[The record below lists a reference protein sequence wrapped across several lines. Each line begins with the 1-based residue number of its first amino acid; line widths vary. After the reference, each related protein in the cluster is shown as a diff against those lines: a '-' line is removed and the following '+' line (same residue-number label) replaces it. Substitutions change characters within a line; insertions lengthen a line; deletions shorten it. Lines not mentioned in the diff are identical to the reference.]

1 MLEISLHILDVIN
14 NSVKAGASLIGV
26 TVNEDKKDNLLS
38 VTIQDDGCGMDEEFL
53 KDVTNPFRTTRT
65 TRKVGM
71 GLSLFKAAAEATDGS
86 FSITS
91 EKGKGTEVTA
101 TFVYNHI
108 DRQPL
113 GDMAQTIVTVLS
125 GNPSIDFLY
134 RHTVDGRE
142 FLLDTRQVRQILGE
156 VELESPEIVLW
167 LTEYIHEGIADITA
181 SPDAE

>member
-26 TVNEDKKDNLLS
+26 TICENKKENILS
-38 VTIQDDGCGMDEEFL
+38 VEITDDGCGMDEDFL
-53 KDVTNPFRTTRT
+53 KTVTDPFKTTRT

-91 EKGKGTEVTA
+91 QKGKGTTVCA
-101 TFVYNHI
+101 TFTYNHI

-113 GDMAQTIVTVLS
+113 GDMAETIVTVLS
-125 GNPSIDFLY
+125 GNPNIDFLY
-134 RHTVDGRE
+134 RHSVDKQE
-142 FLLDTRQVRQILGE
+142 FLLDTREIRQILGD
-156 VELESPEIVLW
+156 VELGSPEIILW
-167 LTEYIHEGIADITA
+167 LTDYITEGLA
-181 SPDAE
+181 SLQVS

>member
-26 TVNEDKKDNLLS
+26 TICENKKENILS
-38 VTIQDDGCGMDEEFL
+38 VEITDDGCGMDEDFL
-53 KDVTNPFRTTRT
+53 KTVTDPFKTTRT

-91 EKGKGTEVTA
+91 EKGKGTSVCA
-101 TFVYNHI
+101 TFTYNHI

-113 GDMAQTIVTVLS
+113 GEMAETIVTVLS
-125 GNPSIDFLY
+125 GNPNIDFLY
-134 RHTVDGRE
+134 RHSVDEQE
-142 FLLDTRQVRQILGE
+142 FLLDTRAVRQILGD
-156 VELESPEIVLW
+156 VELGSPEIILW
-167 LTEYIHEGIADITA
+167 LTDYINEGLA
-181 SPDAE
+181 SLQAS